1 MSDTICQTM
10 TGNLKKSTNYHL
22 GPVTV
27 IKKLSASLANLVETA
42 KDAAR
47 KSVMPMRHGAVL
59 FAHSGKQIY
68 SVSENT
74 HGNKVCGHDV
84 PGCHAEA
91 NCLQPVYYRRA
102 AAQRRRYQTGIGRAK
117 VYREKERRVLWGGE
131 V

>member
-1 MSDTICQTM
+1 MSAI
-10 TGNLKKSTNYHL
+10 LKKNTDYSL

-27 IKKLSASLANLVETA
+27 IKKLSASLSNLVETA
-42 KDAAR
+42 RAAAH
-47 KSVMPMRHGAVL
+47 KSIMPMRHGAVL

-91 NCLQPVYYRRA
+91 NCLQPTYYRRA
-102 AAQRRRYQTGIGRAK
+102 AQRRYQAGIGRAK
-117 VYREKERRVLWGGE
+117 PYREKERWVLRGE